1 MSPGH
6 PAAVLQRVH
15 EVESKSGEK
24 AEAFARAFTPT
35 RNVPATTPGNH
46 E

>member
-15 EVESKSGEK
+15 EAGSKRGEK
-24 AEAFARAFTPT
+24 AEAFARFTPT
-35 RNVPATTPGNH
+35 GNVPATTPGNQ